1 MKIKIFIS
9 LSFILFAKAILPEN
23 NENELK
29 KNITWA
35 VFGDSIT
42 EYNFRAKY
50 HYFDYVAKDLS
61 LNIINLGVSGT
72 GYKEKEAKGIA
83 FYQRIENDIKDID
96 FDIFTIFG
104 SFNDLGKGFTLGN
117 ITDTTSDTI
126 CGCMNMVIDIFRRV
140 KPLNKIALVTPTIW
154 RDGAY
159 FGKHNVTRQDLD
171 NYVEALLQIAKVRR
185 IPILD
190 LYHNSGLDPNI
201 DEVLKKFYNEDGI
214 QDKGVHPNSLG
225 HKFMYPVWREF
236 IKQFIDYQ

>member
-1 MKIKIFIS
+1 MKLKIFIFIFCIS
-9 LSFILFAKAILPEN
+9 LFVKSIEPNQISN
-23 NENELK
+23 
-29 KNITWA
+29 KNITWV
-35 VFGDSIT
+35 VFGDSLT
-42 EYNFRAKY
+42 EKNFRAKY

-72 GYKEKEAKGIA
+72 GYKEGSSEA
-83 FYQRIENDIKDID
+83 FYKRIEKNIQDID

-104 SFNDLGKGFTLGN
+104 SFNDLGKGYTLGEP
-117 ITDTTSDTI
+117 TDSDSKTI
-126 CGCMNMVIDIFRRV
+126 CGCINLTINNFRKV

-154 RDGAY
+154 RDGVY
-159 FGKHNVTRQDLD
+159 YGDSNVRRQDLD
-171 NYVEALLQIAKVRR
+171 DYVESLLQIAKIKR

-201 DEVLKKFYNEDGI
+201 NEVLDKFYKEDGI

-225 HKFMYPVWREF
+225 HKFMYPMWREF

>member
-1 MKIKIFIS
+1 MKIKIFILIS
-9 LSFILFAKAILPEN
+9 FFILFAKTLHPQT
-23 NENELK
+23 ELK

-190 LYHNSGLDPNI
+190 LYHNSGLEPNI

>member
-1 MKIKIFIS
+1 MKIKIFILIS
-9 LSFILFAKAILPEN
+9 FFILFAKTLHPQT
-23 NENELK
+23 ELK

-171 NYVEALLQIAKVRR
+171 NYVEALLQIAKIRR

-190 LYHNSGLDPNI
+190 LYHDSGLDPNI

>member
-1 MKIKIFIS
+1 MKIKIFIL
-9 LSFILFAKAILPEN
+9 LSFFILFAKTLHPQT
-23 NENELK
+23 ELK

>member
-1 MKIKIFIS
+1 MKIKIFILIS
-9 LSFILFAKAILPEN
+9 FFILFAKTLHPQT
-23 NENELK
+23 ELK

-171 NYVEALLQIAKVRR
+171 NYVEALLQIAKKRR

>member
-1 MKIKIFIS
+1 MKIKIFILIS
-9 LSFILFAKAILPEN
+9 FFILFAKTLHPQT
-23 NENELK
+23 ELK

-201 DEVLKKFYNEDGI
+201 DSVLEKFYNEDGI
-214 QDKGVHPNSLG
+214 QDDGVHPNSLG
-225 HKFMYPVWREF
+225 HKFMYPLWREF

>member
-1 MKIKIFIS
+1 MKIKIFILIS
-9 LSFILFAKAILPEN
+9 FFILFAKTLHPQT
-23 NENELK
+23 ELK

-159 FGKHNVTRQDLD
+159 FGKHNVTRKDLD

-201 DEVLKKFYNEDGI
+201 DEVLEKMYNEDGI
-214 QDKGVHPNSLG
+214 QDDGVHPNSLG
-225 HKFMYPVWREF
+225 HRFMYPVWREF
-236 IKQFIDYQ
+236 IKQFVDYY

>member
-1 MKIKIFIS
+1 MKIKIFILIS
-9 LSFILFAKAILPEN
+9 FFILFAKTLHPQT
-23 NENELK
+23 ELK

>member
-1 MKIKIFIS
+1 MKIKIFILIS
-9 LSFILFAKAILPEN
+9 FFILFAKTLHPQT
-23 NENELK
+23 ELK

-236 IKQFIDYQ
+236 IKQFIDYL